1 MPMAIKRVRGDD
13 TSSSY
18 PLLSFFFL
26 IIAIFFVLPLI
37 QIRILSPIRKSLA
50 TCKPM
55 YDTNW
60 YHAYIAKW
68 L

>member
-26 IIAIFFVLPLI
+26 IIAIFFVFP
-37 QIRILSPIRKSLA
+37 
-50 TCKPM
+50 
-55 YDTNW
+55 
-60 YHAYIAKW
+60 
-68 L
+68 